1 MLHQVRLFVHRFL
14 YNQNYLCFWFTW
26 VGSKTAQL
34 IEFLH
39 ADKSNPT
46 PEGFVIANDLDNKR
60 CYMLMHQLKR
70 LESPN
75 FMIVNH
81 DASCIPNMRGNDG
94 KNIMYDR
101 ILADV
106 PCSGDGTFRKNIGN

>member
-1 MLHQVRLFVHRFL
+1 
-14 YNQNYLCFWFTW
+14 
-26 VGSKTAQL
+26 
-34 IEFLH
+34 
-39 ADKSNPT
+39 
-46 PEGFVIANDLDNKR
+46 
-60 CYMLMHQLKR
+60 MHQLKR

>member
-1 MLHQVRLFVHRFL
+1 MLH
-14 YNQNYLCFWFTW
+14 
-26 VGSKTAQL
+26 S
-34 IEFLH
+34 
-39 ADKSNPT
+39 DKSNPT

-75 FMIVNH
+75 FMIINH
-81 DASCIPNMRGNDG
+81 DASTLPNMRGGEKNNV
-94 KNIMYDR
+94 NIMYDR

-106 PCSGDGTFRKNIGN
+106 PCSGDGTFRKNIDIWAKWNFAHAANLHGYL

>member
-1 MLHQVRLFVHRFL
+1 M
-14 YNQNYLCFWFTW
+14 
-26 VGSKTAQL
+26 
-34 IEFLH
+34 
-39 ADKSNPT
+39 
-46 PEGFVIANDLDNKR
+46 IANDLDNKR

-81 DASCIPNMRGNDG
+81 DASCIPNMRDNNG
-94 KNIMYDR
+94 KNIAYDR

-106 PCSGDGTFRKNIGN
+106 PCSGDGTFRKNIGI

>member
-1 MLHQVRLFVHRFL
+1 M
-14 YNQNYLCFWFTW
+14 CASP
-26 VGSKTAQL
+26 GSKTAQL

-39 ADKSNPT
+39 RDKTNPV
-46 PEGFVIANDLDNKR
+46 PEGFVIANDLENKR

-75 FMIVNH
+75 FMIINH
-81 DASCIPNMRGNDG
+81 DASALPNFRDSQDPT
-94 KNIMYDR
+94 KNVQFDR

-106 PCSGDGTFRKNIGN
+106 VSQIIFLEWETDFLN